1 MSTPLLL
8 DIITNELMDI
18 VGFDDVTT
26 RAAER
31 FAYSMD
37 YYLVPQIWLD
47 RGRHL
52 QPPDVIVF
60 PESAAE
66 VSRIH
71 KLASRHRIPVIPYGG
86 GTGTQGGVVPLYGG
100 IILDMKKMDRILA
113 IDTDSLTVTAQPGI
127 NGQVLEWAVNKKG
140 LTLAHYPASEYGA
153 TLGGYVA
160 ARGSGTLSTKYGK
173 AEDMVLRME
182 VVLADGE
189 IIRTLPVPSHACGPG
204 LLPVFVGSEGT
215 LGTITEVTMRLDPM
229 PEVRRFNAYLFEDVR
244 QGLEAGRRMMTRRLH
259 PCTIRL
265 YDASSS
271 ERIVKRVLGLEMKGA
286 YMVVGS
292 DGEAE
297 SVALEMKQIHRI
309 CSDLNGKDLGPEPG
323 EHWWKH
329 RYDFYFPPHS
339 LMLPEMFGTIET
351 TATYDKIY
359 GIFQA
364 KKRVIEE
371 GFKDWGASYMAHF
384 SHWFPWGVMV
394 YDRFLITKPPQD
406 PQEALQLHTEIWGK
420 AARTSLDHGGVL
432 NDHHGIGFKLGW
444 LMPEQY
450 GRAWAVMQ
458 GFKDQLDPLGI
469 MNPGKLGFA
478 RRL

>member
-1 MSTPLLL
+1 
-8 DIITNELMDI
+8 
-18 VGFDDVTT
+18 
-26 RAAER
+26 
-31 FAYSMD
+31 
-37 YYLVPQIWLD
+37 
-47 RGRHL
+47 
-52 QPPDVIVF
+52 
-60 PESAAE
+60 
-66 VSRIH
+66 
-71 KLASRHRIPVIPYGG
+71 
-86 GTGTQGGVVPLYGG
+86 
-100 IILDMKKMDRILA
+100 
-113 IDTDSLTVTAQPGI
+113 
-127 NGQVLEWAVNKKG
+127 
-140 LTLAHYPASEYGA
+140 
-153 TLGGYVA
+153 
-160 ARGSGTLSTKYGK
+160 
-173 AEDMVLRME
+173 
-182 VVLADGE
+182 
-189 IIRTLPVPSHACGPG
+189 
-204 LLPVFVGSEGT
+204 
-215 LGTITEVTMRLDPM
+215 
-229 PEVRRFNAYLFEDVR
+229 
-244 QGLEAGRRMMTRRLH
+244 MMTRRLH

-309 CSDLNGKDLGPEPG
+309 CAELNGKDLGPEPG

-351 TATYDKIY
+351 TATYDKIF

-450 GRAWAVMQ
+450 GRAWTVMQ